1 MATLAELFQ
10 SLGSSVNT
18 MTDNLRSAELE
29 NKMAEDDLGVSGTDV
44 SQIPMGVL
52 NALSGNRGQLALDYA
67 NQAIPM
73 PEEANKYEAALRFF
87 LEMGKQASQPG
98 STVLGSAF
106 GAGQAPL
113 DYLTAKNA
121 EIRKAKQA
129 RASLGLQI
137 APSLKP
143 KAKTGAGTAVKV
155 VDEKG
160 NVKFMS
166 TAQAIKTGA
175 TPYIA
180 PPAGSKQ
187 SLTARNYTVTA
198 DGGITIG
205 TNLIPQGDVVQ
216 LTDAQR
222 SIFGPTDL
230 GPYEKAG
237 SGDGTKTPKA
247 YAVTEQNLTDLN
259 TKLGRTLQRNSDGNV
274 LLLPDQFLLVQDLVG
289 PEAPATKT
297 GEAKTELAKLHDDL
311 DLALAGSQEAVAIQA
326 QIDDLIR
333 TTGFN
338 KEIFQ
343 AEREIR
349 KEWSA
354 KKTPFNKIETSHKKL
369 VASLE
374 RQSGVGD
381 MSAIFVYMKML
392 DPGSVVRESEFA
404 QAQQTAGAVESLI
417 ARMKQIAEGE
427 KLSVP
432 QRTEF
437 LALAEEFYGLAKT
450 DLTGSRYELGTILQ
464 GNLALNPNNIFGKEL
479 APADFYVDRERFN
492 LAVQAGFTM
501 NEVWNSMSDA
511 EKQAYGGQ

>member
-1 MATLAELFQ
+1 MA
-10 SLGSSVNT
+10 LGASDT
-18 MTDNLRSAELE
+18 TEFD
-29 NKMAEDDLGVSGTDV
+29 KMMGALG
-44 SQIPMGVL
+44 M
-52 NALSGNRGQLALDYA
+52 LSGSKAGAQKAFDAASAMYA
-67 NQAIPM
+67 PVEKVNPW
-73 PEEANKYEAALRFF
+73 EVSLRYF
-87 LEMGKQASQPG
+87 LEMGKQASEPG
-98 STVLGSAF
+98 STLFGSAV
-106 GAGQAPL
+106 GAGLVPL
-113 DYLTAKNA
+113 DYLTAKKK
-121 EIRKAKQA
+121 EKRDRDQKV
-129 RASLGLQI
+129 ASTAFSL
-137 APSLKP
+137 APTLKP
-143 KAKTGAGTAVKV
+143 KAVAGSGTAVKV
-155 VDEKG
+155 IGEDGKVT
-160 NVKFMS
+160 FMS
-166 TAQAIKTGA
+166 TAEAIKTGA

-180 PPAGSKQ
+180 PPAGSKE
-187 SLTARNYTVTA
+187 SLATKNYTVTA

-205 TNLIPQGDVVQ
+205 TTLIPQGDVVQ

-247 YAVTEQNLTDLN
+247 YAVTEQNLIDLN
-259 TKLGRTLQRNSDGNV
+259 TKLGKTLQRNSDGNV

-289 PEAPATKT
+289 PEAPASKNE
-297 GEAKTELAKLHDDL
+297 EAKTELAKLYDDL
-311 DLALAGSQEAVAIQA
+311 DLALVGSQEAVAIQA

-349 KEWSA
+349 KEWNA
-354 KKTPFNKIETSHKKL
+354 KKTPFNKIESSHKKL
-369 VASLE
+369 VASLK

-417 ARMKQIAEGE
+417 ARMRQIAEGE

-432 QRTEF
+432 QRKEF
-437 LALAEEFYGLAKT
+437 LTLAEEFYDLAKT
-450 DLTGSRYELGTILQ
+450 DLTGGRYELGTILQ

-479 APADFYVDRERFN
+479 APADFYIDREKFN
-492 LAVQAGFTM
+492 FATRENFTM
-501 NEVWNSMSDA
+501 DEVWNAMNDA
-511 EKQAYGGQ
+511 EKQEYGGQ

>member
-1 MATLAELFQ
+1 MELGASDTTEFDKMMGA
-10 SLGSSVNT
+10 LG
-18 MTDNLRSAELE
+18 M
-29 NKMAEDDLGVSGTDV
+29 
-44 SQIPMGVL
+44 
-52 NALSGNRGQLALDYA
+52 LSGSKAGAQKAFDAASAMYA
-67 NQAIPM
+67 PVEDANPW
-73 PEEANKYEAALRFF
+73 EASLRFF

-98 STVLGSAF
+98 ATVLGSAV
-106 GAGQAPL
+106 GSGLVPL
-113 DYLTAKNA
+113 DYLTAKKKEKRDRNQ
-121 EIRKAKQA
+121 KV
-129 RASLGLQI
+129 ASTAFSL

-143 KAKTGAGTAVKV
+143 KAVAGSGTAVKV
-155 VDEKG
+155 IDKDGKVT
-160 NVKFMS
+160 FMS
-166 TAQAIKTGA
+166 TAEAIKTGA

-180 PPAGSKQ
+180 PPAGSKE
-187 SLTARNYTVTA
+187 SLATKNYTVTA

-205 TNLIPQGDVVQ
+205 TTLIPQGDVVQ
-216 LTDAQR
+216 LTDTQR

-247 YAVTEQNLTDLN
+247 YAVTEDNLTALN
-259 TKLGRTLQRNSDGNV
+259 TKLGKTLQRNSDGNV

-349 KEWSA
+349 KEWNA
-354 KKTPFNKIETSHKKL
+354 KKTPFNKIESSHKKL

-417 ARMKQIAEGE
+417 ARMNQIAKGD
-427 KLSVP
+427 KLSP
-432 QRTEF
+432 DQRTEF
-437 LALAEEFYGLAKT
+437 LALANDFYKLAKT
-450 DLTGSRYELGTILQ
+450 DLTGGRYELGTILQ
-464 GNLALNPNNIFGKEL
+464 GNLALNPSNIFGKEL
-479 APADFYVDRERFN
+479 APASFYIDNDKFN
-492 LAVQAGFTM
+492 SAIQAGFTM
-501 NEVWNSMSDA
+501 DEVWNSMSDA
-511 EKQAYGGQ
+511 EKQAYDGQ

>member
-1 MATLAELFQ
+1 MAVEFDKMMGA
-10 SLGSSVNT
+10 LG
-18 MTDNLRSAELE
+18 M
-29 NKMAEDDLGVSGTDV
+29 
-44 SQIPMGVL
+44 
-52 NALSGNRGQLALDYA
+52 LSGSKAGAQKAFDAASAMYA
-67 NQAIPM
+67 PV
-73 PEEANKYEAALRFF
+73 EEVNPWEASLRFL

-98 STVLGSAF
+98 ATVFGSAV
-106 GAGQAPL
+106 GAGLVPL
-113 DYLTAKNA
+113 DYLAAKKKEKRDRDQKVASTAF
-121 EIRKAKQA
+121 
-129 RASLGLQI
+129 SL

-143 KAKTGAGTAVKV
+143 KAVGKGGYTNVIIDGVAQVMTSAEIQAAKKAGKTVSPYEKPTGTGSTTFGQYLLTTPESIAAYKAQGPAFTLTPEQEAGTAPVTISA
-155 VDEKG
+155 
-160 NVKFMS
+160 NVLR
-166 TAQAIKTGA
+166 TA
-175 TPYIA
+175 
-180 PPAGSKQ
+180 
-187 SLTARNYTVTA
+187 
-198 DGGITIG
+198 GGFTK
-205 TNLIPQGDVVQ
+205 
-216 LTDAQR
+216 
-222 SIFGPTDL
+222 
-230 GPYEKAG
+230 YEKAG

-289 PEAPATKT
+289 PEAPASKNE
-297 GEAKTELAKLHDDL
+297 EAKTELAKLYDDL
-311 DLALAGSQEAVAIQA
+311 DLALAGSPERVAIQA

-349 KEWSA
+349 KEWNA
-354 KKTPFNKIETSHKKL
+354 KKTPFNKIESSHKKL
-369 VASLE
+369 VASLG
-374 RQSGVGD
+374 RKSGVGD

-450 DLTGSRYELGTILQ
+450 DLTGGRYELGTILQ
-464 GNLALNPNNIFGKEL
+464 GNLALNPSNIFGKEL

>member
-1 MATLAELFQ
+1 MAVEFDKMMGA
-10 SLGSSVNT
+10 LG
-18 MTDNLRSAELE
+18 M
-29 NKMAEDDLGVSGTDV
+29 
-44 SQIPMGVL
+44 
-52 NALSGNRGQLALDYA
+52 LSGSKAGAQKAFDAASAMYA
-67 NQAIPM
+67 PV
-73 PEEANKYEAALRFF
+73 EEANPWEASLRYF

-98 STVLGSAF
+98 ATVFGSAV
-106 GAGQAPL
+106 GAGLVPL
-113 DYLTAKNA
+113 DYLAAKKKEKRDRDQKVASTAF
-121 EIRKAKQA
+121 
-129 RASLGLQI
+129 SL

-143 KAKTGAGTAVKV
+143 KAVAGSGTAVKV
-155 VDEKG
+155 VGKDGK
-160 NVKFMS
+160 VTLMS

-180 PPAGSKQ
+180 PPAGSKE
-187 SLTARNYTVTA
+187 SLTTKNYTVTA

-247 YAVTEQNLTDLN
+247 YAVTEQNLIDLN
-259 TKLGRTLQRNSDGNV
+259 TKLGKTLQRNSDGNI

-289 PEAPATKT
+289 PEAPASKNE
-297 GEAKTELAKLHDDL
+297 EAKTELAKLYDDL
-311 DLALAGSQEAVAIQA
+311 DLALVDSQEAVAIQA

-349 KEWSA
+349 KEWNA

-369 VASLE
+369 VASLG
-374 RQSGVGD
+374 RKSGVGD

-437 LALAEEFYGLAKT
+437 IALAEEFYDLART
-450 DLTGSRYELGTILQ
+450 DLTGGRYELGTILQ
-464 GNLALNPNNIFGKEL
+464 GNLALNPNNVFGKEL
-479 APADFYVDRERFN
+479 APADFYVDDERFN

-501 NEVWNSMSDA
+501 DEVWNSMSDA
-511 EKQAYGGQ
+511 ERQAYGGQ